1 MNFALVYLI
10 NRFFYRLGDFFH
22 HWYADGSRNFALAFV
37 AALENL
43 DRQFAVRITLKFL
56 FQPLYKDYSP
66 VGRVLGVIF
75 RSGRIATGLLMF
87 TFCAILFFIA
97 YAVWLLI
104 PPFLIIYAA
113 IQY

>member
-1 MNFALVYLI
+1 MNFAIIYLLH
-10 NRFFYRLGDFFH
+10 RFVFRLGDVFH
-22 HWYADGSRNFALAFV
+22 HWYAGGSRNFALAFV

-75 RSGRIATGLLMF
+75 RSGRIATGILMYVL
-87 TFCAILFFIA
+87 CAIVFLLV
-97 YAVWLLI
+97 YLLWLLI
-104 PPFLIIYAA
+104 PPFLILYAA
-113 IQY
+113 VQY